1 MNLFNQY
8 KQIVF
13 FDVETTGL
21 SPYQNEIIELG
32 ACTVISKEDKY
43 IVSDKISLIINVN
56 KPLPPKI
63 IEITNITDDMIKK
76 GVHEES
82 LFITMQ
88 TLVQPGTLLVAYNLP
103 FDLSFFMALFKKY
116 KSPVDVFDQ
125 VDYLDMLTVYRA
137 KHEYPHKLDNA
148 VEKYAVK
155 VKNTHRALDDALATF
170 ELFKNMSEIH
180 NLESFINVIGYKA
193 KYPFK
198 GTKLNKIT
206 YIPQ

>member
-103 FDLSFFMALFKKY
+103 FDLSF
-116 KSPVDVFDQ
+116 
-125 VDYLDMLTVYRA
+125 
-137 KHEYPHKLDNA
+137 
-148 VEKYAVK
+148 
-155 VKNTHRALDDALATF
+155 
-170 ELFKNMSEIH
+170 
-180 NLESFINVIGYKA
+180 
-193 KYPFK
+193 
-198 GTKLNKIT
+198 
-206 YIPQ
+206 